1 MQRQLL
7 VWPSIALSTALCCAG
22 RGHAVATALRL
33 LPSPRRERAMSGI
46 AIALLGFAADAGADR
61 AALPDRA
68 LDAARRRGRLHRYL
82 SGSVAFFG
90 YMKTNPYHQ
99 FANYTLSVIPL
110 FILMGALAERA
121 GIATALFKAAERALG
136 RFRGGLAMAVIGA
149 CTAFGAICGSSVA
162 TTATFGRAAL
172 PELEKYKYDGGFA
185 TGTIAVGG
193 TLGILIPP
201 SVILVVYAITTEQNI
216 AKLFQAAL
224 IPGLLAALF
233 YCITIAIVVRR
244 NPALAPMSEKIEV
257 ERAPRSFWPMLVG
270 AALLAG
276 IAAQWWRGVHRV
288 GQCADPRP
296 SGRADHARRQDRHA
310 GDHDRHRRGRR
321 HLRRRLHADR
331 GRCRRRHRHAAGR
344 PRAAHARLAR
354 HRGGDPPDGRDLRHD
369 LHHPARRRG
378 VRRLPGAVAAADG
391 RRPRRS
397 AALGLS
403 PYVVLIAMLAFYILL
418 GAVMDELAMILL
430 TLPVF
435 FPVIQA
441 LDFGMPPDEVA
452 IWFGILVL
460 IVVGI
465 GLTAPPIGLNVFVIS
480 AMARNVPITAT
491 YRGVLPFIVA
501 DIIRLALCVAFP
513 ALSLWLVRALN

>member
-1 MQRQLL
+1 MSGTVVAMLGFGVMLVLIGLRAPIGFSMLL
-7 VWPSIALSTALCCAG
+7 VGAAGYMHLS
-22 RGHAVATALRL
+22 
-33 LPSPRRERAMSGI
+33 SGM
-46 AIALLGFAADAGADR
+46 
-61 AALPDRA
+61 
-68 LDAARRRGRLHRYL
+68 
-82 SGSVAFFG
+82 AFFS
-90 YMKTNPYHQ
+90 YMKTNSYHQ

-121 GIATALFKAAERALG
+121 GIAGSLFKAAERG
-136 RFRGGLAMAVIGA
+136 FGHFRGGLAMAVIGA

-172 PELEKYKYDGGFA
+172 PELLKARYDGGLA

-224 IPGLLAALF
+224 IPGLLAAFF

-244 NPALAPMSEKIEV
+244 NPELAPLSDAIVIEKVKQPLWPKAVAGVVLAALAAQVMRGKLDWDDAAFFAVAVALVAFIDITVMPAILIAVVVVGGIYGGIFTPTEG
-257 ERAPRSFWPMLVG
+257 AAVG
-270 AALLAG
+270 A
-276 IAAQWWRGVHRV
+276 IAMLIVGV
-288 GQCADPRP
+288 
-296 SGRADHARRQDRHA
+296 
-310 GDHDRHRRGRR
+310 
-321 HLRRRLHADR
+321 
-331 GRCRRRHRHAAGR
+331 AGR
-344 PRAAHARLAR
+344 TLGWRDVFEAIKQTAETSGMIFIILLGAEVFGAFLALSKLPTTAAEMI
-354 HRGGDPPDGRDLRHD
+354 GN
-369 LHHPARRRG
+369 
-378 VRRLPGAVAAADG
+378 
-391 RRPRRS
+391 S
-397 AALGLS
+397 GLS
-403 PYVVLIAMLAFYILL
+403 PYFVLITMLAFYILL

-441 LDFGMPPDEVA
+441 LDFGMSPDDVA

-480 AMARNVPITAT
+480 ALARNIPIAST
-491 YRGVLPFIVA
+491 YRGVLPFLVA
-501 DIIRLALCVAFP
+501 DVIRLGLVVAMP
-513 ALSLWLVRALN
+513 GLALWLVRLLA